1 MLFEVEHI
9 LVCFMILKKVAITFC
24 SPFGPDIVVFIY
36 KEAYE
41 EFKHVLLAFIYDKD
55 DQASP
60 VANEVRSIWMHH
72 LHFWKCNGKVDLS
85 SNMTWGKWSIWS

>member
-1 MLFEVEHI
+1 MEFWLFSPFPLFEKKFSEIMLFEVEHI

-60 VANEVRSIWMHH
+60 VANEVRSI
-72 LHFWKCNGKVDLS
+72 
-85 SNMTWGKWSIWS
+85 